1 MRPAYPFP
9 AVPAV
14 GGVSWP
20 AALAA
25 LALTLVVLGFAFTT
39 EITAALDTWESST
52 AYNHCWL
59 VLPVALWLA
68 WARRDR
74 LRGLQ
79 PEPWMPGVAGVLL
92 AGLAWLMAERLGIM
106 EGRQLAVLGMVW
118 GLVLSVLGWPVVRAM
133 AAPLLYLVF
142 LVPFGEFMTPLLQR
156 WTAWFIVTGLNMLSI
171 PNYHDDLVIEIPAGT
186 FLVAEACAGLRF
198 MVAALAFGALYALAM
213 FRSPWRRLAVMVLAM
228 AVPLV
233 ANGIR
238 ALGIVLMGHYL
249 GSAEAAAADHVLY
262 GWIFFS
268 IVILLLVVAGLPFRE
283 DGAGLAAPALPPS
296 SGDRRGA
303 APLLVS
309 ALLGSMVAAGAPAL
323 AAAMDRVDPPRAAPA
338 RLAAPEGC
346 LPVAGTA
353 DLRCEAGVLT
363 GQLVVFSAKTTWSR
377 VSMERRRLSIQD
389 DEAVTFNLT
398 TGQGVWHVRQD
409 RDSADIVA
417 VASWLDGRPAGDGI
431 RSRLSQAMNSI
442 LGGGGRPVIAAVTL
456 RADGRSVDARAQ
468 QRDRLWMRDLLQ
480 GSAASLASE
489 AASLSR

>member
-171 PNYHDDLVIEIPAGT
+171 PNYPDDLVIEGDGQRVLIDSTSLPFLANATIDFSDELIGARFTVENPNATSSCGCGT
-186 FLVAEACAGLRF
+186 
-198 MVAALAFGALYALAM
+198 
-213 FRSPWRRLAVMVLAM
+213 S
-228 AVPLV
+228 
-233 ANGIR
+233 
-238 ALGIVLMGHYL
+238 
-249 GSAEAAAADHVLY
+249 
-262 GWIFFS
+262 FS
-268 IVILLLVVAGLPFRE
+268 I
-283 DGAGLAAPALPPS
+283 
-296 SGDRRGA
+296 
-303 APLLVS
+303 
-309 ALLGSMVAAGAPAL
+309 
-323 AAAMDRVDPPRAAPA
+323 
-338 RLAAPEGC
+338 
-346 LPVAGTA
+346 
-353 DLRCEAGVLT
+353 
-363 GQLVVFSAKTTWSR
+363 
-377 VSMERRRLSIQD
+377 
-389 DEAVTFNLT
+389 
-398 TGQGVWHVRQD
+398 
-409 RDSADIVA
+409 
-417 VASWLDGRPAGDGI
+417 
-431 RSRLSQAMNSI
+431 
-442 LGGGGRPVIAAVTL
+442 
-456 RADGRSVDARAQ
+456 
-468 QRDRLWMRDLLQ
+468 
-480 GSAASLASE
+480 
-489 AASLSR
+489 